1 MVVQNIKLPYR
12 GDGTDRPFGIV
23 VPPARMPWM
32 KAGRL
37 LKSWRYVSIWSP
49 ELSICA
55 ANVGVGPVR
64 QEFWA
69 VWDRGAAQLHEKTRL
84 RPCAVQL
91 SPGKVVVRDKG
102 IVIDV
107 TLDERDGIEVIVP
120 DGEAYTWTRKQMV
133 RAYGTVQLPHATRQV
148 EAMALIDDNA
158 GYHRR
163 QTNWLWSG
171 GAGHDI
177 EGRSVAWSV
186 IVGLND
192 PARNSERTIW
202 IDGVPRE
209 VGPVTFADDLSAVR
223 FNDGTAVQFQEE
235 AVRQRRDNLVLVRS
249 SYRQPFGSFNGTLPG
264 NIQLREAYGVMER
277 HDAVW

>member
-1 MVVQNIKLPYR
+1 
-12 GDGTDRPFGIV
+12 
-23 VPPARMPWM
+23 MPLF

-55 ANVGVGPVR
+55 ATIGVGPVR

-69 VWDRGAAQLHEKTRL
+69 VWDRGAAQLYEKTRL
-84 RPCAVQL
+84 RPRSVTL
-91 SPGKVVVRDKG
+91 TPGKVLVRDNG
-102 IVIDV
+102 ITIDV
-107 TLDERDGIEVIVP
+107 ILDERDGVEVIVP
-120 DGEAYTWTRKQMV
+120 DDNAYTWTRKQMV
-133 RAYGTVQLPHATRQV
+133 RAHGTVQLPHATRQV

-163 QTNWLWSG
+163 HTHWLWSG
-171 GAGHDI
+171 GAGRATD
-177 EGRSVAWSV
+177 GRSVAWSV

-192 PARNSERTIW
+192 PDHNSERTVW
-202 IDGVPRE
+202 VDGVPHE
-209 VGPVTFADDLSAVR
+209 VPTVNFADDLSAVH
-223 FNDGTAVQFQEE
+223 FSDGAAVRFQEE

-249 SYRQPFGSFNGTLPG
+249 SYRQPFGTFNGTLPG